1 MARMNVEK
9 MTLKELLELQ
19 DTVADAI
26 GRKRVEQRASLKAQ
40 IAALAA
46 ESGFSVEELLVGK
59 RGRKAGNGASVEAK
73 YRNTDNAEETWA
85 GRGRQPRWLAAQL
98 KKGVK
103 LEKFLIN

>member
-26 GRKRVEQRASLKAQ
+26 GRKRVEERASLKAQ
-40 IAALAA
+40 IVALAA

-59 RGRKAGNGASVEAK
+59 RGRKVGNGASAEAK
-73 YRNTDNAEETWA
+73 YRNPDNAEETWV
-85 GRGRQPRWLAAQL
+85 GRGRQPLWLAAQL

-103 LEKFLIN
+103 LERFLIK